1 MALDLVAAK
10 SDPVSPM
17 ARTGRP
23 TQDPKA
29 SRITI
34 RLAERD
40 LAALA
45 KVAEGAPLADTAR
58 RLLREVLSVPE
69 LPLKRSRVQK
79 ERKP

>member
-45 KVAEGAPLADTAR
+45 KVAAGAPLADTVR
-58 RLLREVLSVPE
+58 RLLREVLGVPE
-69 LPLKRSRVQK
+69 LPPKKSNRKTR
-79 ERKP
+79 RKP